1 MTTDEVFTGISA
13 HMIVGVM
20 IHEDTQKN
28 KIIGY
33 KYE

>member
-20 IHEDTQKN
+20 IHEDIQKTRL
-28 KIIGY
+28 
-33 KYE
+33 